1 MKKKGIKMKTKVF
14 MIMAAAALVMAGC
27 SNDENEVADNRNSEI
42 RLSSGVSVQTRAF
55 DGMDTQLPD
64 GRTVAV
70 YVDKTGGTPQLYGN
84 NVLTADGNGSFK
96 GGTTMY
102 FPEDKSAVDI
112 YAFHTNGT
120 LAEAFPA
127 TAVTH
132 AVEADQSGETNYLKS
147 DLLYSVSK
155 NNAVSKTAIP
165 LTFYHMLA
173 KVQVA
178 IKAGAGTPNL
188 DGATVSIIGTRL
200 KADFTPDKSA
210 DINNATPATAQA
222 ARAGM
227 IAVTTTDNAAADIKL
242 SNTVTTGT
250 DFTSAVYNDAV
261 IVPQTV
267 AQGSK
272 FIKVK
277 LSNGS
282 ELFHK
287 LANGTTFESGK
298 KYQYQITVDL
308 IGLTVTS
315 TVVNW
320 DSVNPVSGSAE
331 ME

>member
-1 MKKKGIKMKTKVF
+1 
-14 MIMAAAALVMAGC
+14 MAAAALVMAGC

-42 RLSSGVSVQTRAF
+42 RLSSGVSVQTRTF

-120 LAEAFPA
+120 LGEAFPT

-147 DLLYSVSK
+147 DLLYAAK
-155 NNAVSKTAIP
+155 KDNAFSKTAIP

-178 IKAGAGTPNL
+178 VKAGAGTPNL
-188 DGATVSIIGTRL
+188 DGATVSIMGTKL

-227 IAVTTTDNAAADIKL
+227 IVVTATDNAAADIKL
-242 SNTVTTGT
+242 SNAVTTGT
-250 DFTSAVYNDAV
+250 DFTNAVYNDAV

-287 LANGTTFESGK
+287 LAAGTTFESGK
-298 KYQYQITVDL
+298 KYQYQITVNL
-308 IGLTVTS
+308 TELTVTS
-315 TVVNW
+315 TVVDW

>member
-1 MKKKGIKMKTKVF
+1 MPNEKKGIKMKTKVV

-120 LAEAFPA
+120 LGEAFPT

-165 LTFYHMLA
+165 LTFYHMLV

-188 DGATVSIIGTRL
+188 DGATVSIMGTQL
-200 KADFTPDKSA
+200 KADFTPDKSK
-210 DINNATPATAQA
+210 DMATGSD
-222 ARAGM
+222 RAGM
-227 IAVTTTDNAAADIKL
+227 IAVTATDNAAADIKL
-242 SNTVTTGT
+242 SAAVTTGT

-287 LANGTTFESGK
+287 LAAGTTFESGK
-298 KYQYQITVDL
+298 KYQYQITVNL
-308 IGLTVTS
+308 TGLTVTS
-315 TVVNW
+315 TVADW
-320 DSVNPVSGSAE
+320 ESVGNPVQGGAE